1 MSNRNRVVFT
11 EGADDAEEEIQD
23 TELSQRAPNTGVQ
36 NRALKSKNSQH
47 NTTGV
52 NLLQTHPD
60 ESENASPRSDKKPDE
75 FDLLESDQGSPR
87 RR

>member
-11 EGADDAEEEIQD
+11 EGADGAEEEIQE

-36 NRALKSKNSQH
+36 NRALKSKNTQHTQH

-52 NLLQTHPD
+52 NLL
-60 ESENASPRSDKKPDE
+60 
-75 FDLLESDQGSPR
+75 
-87 RR
+87 